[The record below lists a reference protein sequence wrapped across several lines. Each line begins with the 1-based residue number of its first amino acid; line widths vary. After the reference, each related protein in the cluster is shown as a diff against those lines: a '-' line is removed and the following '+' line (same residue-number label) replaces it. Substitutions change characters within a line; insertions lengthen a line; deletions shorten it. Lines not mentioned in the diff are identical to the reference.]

1 MIPSRK
7 CIDLIKQF
15 EGIYLQSYKCPASVW
30 TIGYGSTFYENGKKV
45 KEGEKI
51 TLKRADELLSWEVSM
66 IASRMPDIIVNQN
79 QYDALISF
87 AYNVGMGAL
96 NRSTLLQKVIAN
108 PDDETIRDE
117 FMKWCK
123 ARVNGELRILK
134 GLQRRRK
141 AEADLYES

>member
-15 EGIYLQSYKCPASVW
+15 EGIYLQAYKCPASVW

-51 TLKRADELLSWEVSM
+51 TLKRAEELLSWEVTV

-79 QYDALISF
+79 QYDALVSF

-108 PDDETIRDE
+108 PNDETIRDE

>member
-51 TLKRADELLSWEVSM
+51 TLKRAEELLSWEVTV

-79 QYDALISF
+79 QYDALVSF

-108 PDDETIRDE
+108 PNDETIRDE